1 MTPAHQLF
9 FHIAWTTL
17 DRRPMIDA
25 PTSEFLEPFIRRT
38 VTRERAE
45 VLGLAILRTH
55 VHLILRT
62 QARFDIPNL
71 MQLIKGGSSYAASRV
86 PGNKLE
92 LRWARKYSVTTVS
105 PKSLQHAL
113 QYLQRQDERHPG
125 EMVTRAS
132 PASP

>member
-1 MTPAHQLF
+1 MTPAHKLF
-9 FHIAWTTL
+9 FHVAWTTL

-25 PTSEFLEPFIRRT
+25 QTRDFLEPFIRRT

-62 QARFDIPNL
+62 QARFDIPTL
-71 MQLIKGGSSYAASRV
+71 MQLIKGGSSYAASRA
-86 PGNKLE
+86 PGNQLG

-105 PKSLQHAL
+105 PKAL
-113 QYLQRQDERHPG
+113 QPALRYLQRQEQHHPDEI
-125 EMVTRAS
+125 VTDLTRAS
-132 PASP
+132 P